1 MIRSLKLAPYA
12 ARAAARPVDPAC
24 ARASSL
30 KSAAITGRGYSSAQ
44 ADSEYWKHV
53 ANSVPR
59 GPGSAESAAAEIIER
74 NLVRGPS
81 SEERSPAA
89 VLTSRREAMDLYRL
103 VLRTTRVFIWPHP
116 SGALWRDVLR
126 ESARKEFEAARFV
139 SDPEM
144 IARLLLGGRDAI
156 AVVVDKLV
164 AKQQEMVEKERSW
177 PS

>member
-1 MIRSLKLAPYA
+1 MLRSLKLARHA
-12 ARAAARPVDPAC
+12 ARAAFRLVDSASAR
-24 ARASSL
+24 SSAL
-30 KSAAITGRGYSSAQ
+30 KAAAITVRGYSSAE

-81 SEERSPAA
+81 AEERSPAA
-89 VLTSRREAMDLYRL
+89 VLTSRREALDLYRL
-103 VLRTTRVFIWPHP
+103 VLRTTRVFLWPHP

-144 IARLLLGGRDAI
+144 
-156 AVVVDKLV
+156 LV
-164 AKQQEMVEKERSW
+164 AKQQEVVQKERSQ
-177 PS
+177 PP